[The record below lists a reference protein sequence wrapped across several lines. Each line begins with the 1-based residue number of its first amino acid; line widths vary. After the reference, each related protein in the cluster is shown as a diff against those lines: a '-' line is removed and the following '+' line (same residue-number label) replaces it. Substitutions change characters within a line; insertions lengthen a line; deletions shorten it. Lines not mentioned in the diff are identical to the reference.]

1 MELYHFFSYLCKQN
15 MNTMEKITKGTTV
28 DHERYGEGIV
38 VKDDFSTIEVIF
50 ERGGKVS
57 FSKSNLSE
65 FTIIEKS
72 EDEEQSDAGV
82 FSYDDMRIILED
94 ILFQHNGIDQP
105 VEIAEKW
112 QGGTLKMEPGNK
124 ELQGKDVPIETFF
137 HKIVMVRD
145 RLRVLEQNI
154 NSHAKLTDQD
164 KVSLQQYIT
173 RIYGSLTTFN
183 VLFKDKNDYFVGQK
197 SDA

>member
-1 MELYHFFSYLCKQN
+1 
-15 MNTMEKITKGTTV
+15 MEKITRGTTV
-28 DHERYGEGIV
+28 DHERYGEGVV

-50 ERGGKVS
+50 ERGGKLS
-57 FSKSNLSE
+57 FSKSNLSD
-65 FTIIEKS
+65 FTIVEKAES
-72 EDEEQSDAGV
+72 EDTPDNGA

-94 ILFQHNGIDQP
+94 ILFQHNGIDHP

-112 QGGTLKMEPGNK
+112 EGGTLKLEAGTPG
-124 ELQGKDVPIETFF
+124 LQGKDIPIETFF

-154 NSHAKLTDQD
+154 NSHPKLTDQD
-164 KVSLQQYIT
+164 KVGLQQYIT

-197 SDA
+197 GE

>member
-1 MELYHFFSYLCKQN
+1 
-15 MNTMEKITKGTTV
+15 MEKITKGTTV
-28 DHERYGEGIV
+28 DHERYGEGV
-38 VKDDFSTIEVIF
+38 VLKDDFSTIEVIF

-65 FTIIEKS
+65 FTVVEKAENESPS
-72 EDEEQSDAGV
+72 EGTGV

-94 ILFQHNGIDQP
+94 ILFQHNGIDRP
-105 VEIAEKW
+105 IEIAEKW
-112 QGGTLKMEPGNK
+112 EGGTLKLEAGKPD
-124 ELQGKDVPIETFF
+124 LQGKDIPIETFF

-154 NSHAKLTDQD
+154 NSHPKLTDQD
-164 KVSLQQYIT
+164 KVGLQQYIT

-197 SDA
+197 GE

>member
-1 MELYHFFSYLCKQN
+1 
-15 MNTMEKITKGTTV
+15 
-28 DHERYGEGIV
+28 YGEGIV

-65 FTIIEKS
+65 FTVIEKAES
-72 EDEEQSDAGV
+72 EDAAPSDTGV
-82 FSYDDMRIILED
+82 FSYEDMRIILED
-94 ILFQHNGIDQP
+94 ILFQHNGIDRP

-112 QGGTLKMEPGNK
+112 QNGTLKLEAGNPD
-124 ELQGKDVPIETFF
+124 LQGKDIPIETFF

-154 NSHAKLTDQD
+154 NSHPKLTDQD
-164 KVSLQQYIT
+164 KVGLQQYIT

-183 VLFKDKNDYFVGQK
+183 ILFKDKNDYFVGQK
-197 SDA
+197 GEG

>member
-1 MELYHFFSYLCKQN
+1 
-15 MNTMEKITKGTTV
+15 MEKITKGATI
-28 DHERYGEGIV
+28 DHERYGEGVV

-50 ERGGKVS
+50 TRGGRVS

-65 FTIIEKS
+65 FTLLEKN
-72 EDEEQSDAGV
+72 EAEPKAENTA
-82 FSYDDMRIILED
+82 FSYEDMRIILED
-94 ILFQHNGIDQP
+94 ILFQHNGIDRP

-112 QGGTLKMEPGNK
+112 HGGSLKMEAGNPQ
-124 ELQGKDVPIETFF
+124 LQGKEIPIETFF

-154 NSHAKLTDQD
+154 NSNPKLTDQD
-164 KVSLQQYIT
+164 KIDLQQYIT

-183 VLFKDKNDYFVGQK
+183 ILFKDKNDYFVGVK
-197 SDA
+197 GEN